1 MILRLLVV
9 LGLAF
14 AISACGVKNDLLMPN
29 GKPTAKNEKDPSR
42 PPRPLAQ

>member
-1 MILRLLVV
+1 MILRLLIV

-14 AISACGVKNDLLMPN
+14 TISACGVKNDLLMPN

>member
-1 MILRLLVV
+1 MILRLL
-9 LGLAF
+9 LGLSLIF
-14 AISACGVKNDLLMPN
+14 AMSACGVKNDLLMPN